1 MAFWTRQTKACK
13 SPSVTLWDAEC
24 RSAAPKTLQGMKCCK
39 ERGVSGLGAQQRI
52 GETGREKVK
61 KKKNEQMRSGW
72 VALEHV
78 ACMRSWTF

>member
-61 KKKNEQMRSGW
+61 KKKKMSRCGQGGLRWNMW
-72 VALEHV
+72 LA
-78 ACMRSWTF
+78 